1 MILEVQISC
10 GPLKVLISKQAPHFV
25 SLEVGLS
32 LSLSLSLAHSFSHSL
47 ILRLSQPLDLL
58 APSPKPR
65 RRTEN
70 KLD

>member
-32 LSLSLSLAHSFSHSL
+32 LSLSLSLTRTLILSLSHSP
-47 ILRLSQPLDLL
+47 SL
-58 APSPKPR
+58 AALGPASAKPKA
-65 RRTEN
+65 TQ
-70 KLD
+70 KD